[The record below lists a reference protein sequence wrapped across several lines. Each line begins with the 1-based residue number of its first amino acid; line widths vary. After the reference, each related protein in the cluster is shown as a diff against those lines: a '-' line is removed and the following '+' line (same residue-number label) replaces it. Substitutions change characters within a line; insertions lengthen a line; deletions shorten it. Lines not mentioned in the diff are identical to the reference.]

1 MTNWYM
7 SYIYIIVSKKISGID
22 FFFWYYILDWIK
34 DNALKSL
41 GECIAL
47 LWSIETVDYFCYC
60 CVCLNKMFSV
70 LQEIYVRRILM
81 NNILL
86 ILCFCFV
93 LNCSSFQCI
102 FCKCTTSFVCVP
114 CVVHK
119 TKMPL
124 TVLYCHTILIENVCR
139 LLSKSL
145 LPTMFIKMCIKLK
158 DIHLASY
165 LGVEKLS
172 SKVNAALW

>member
-1 MTNWYM
+1 MGWKWQTDTWV
-7 SYIYIIVSKKISGID
+7 IYTLLYLKKF
-22 FFFWYYILDWIK
+22 FFFWYYILDWNK

-47 LWSIETVDYFCYC
+47 LWSIETVNYFCYC
-60 CVCLNKMFSV
+60 CVCLNKLFSV
-70 LQEIYVRRILM
+70 LQEIYVQRILM

-124 TVLYCHTILIENVCR
+124 TILYCHTILIENVCR

-145 LPTMFIKMCIKLK
+145 FIKMCIKLK
-158 DIHLASY
+158 HIHLASY
-165 LGVEKLS
+165 LGVEKLT